1 LPSNEGKQSQSGKQG
16 NRGPRVWRPAPKT
29 APDSH
34 SAPLCA
40 PAVAAAAPSVIRLG
54 KPRDSASFHASG
66 GYTSTDGGTPSGL
79 VITVGTSG
87 DGLASREVGAAVSR
101 PQSKKRQHFD
111 AKPDAAVAF
120 SAPTPS
126 VHSDRVVAAAAP
138 PVPHGHGHSHHGSK
152 HATGT
157 QGSGID
163 RSFLSSQRWTDPD
176 IAAKLSAPS
185 KRALSEAFGFE
196 FMSRIQSE
204 TLHHL
209 LCGSDVFAKAKTG
222 GGKTIGFLLP
232 AVERLV
238 ATGSVGRRGAFG
250 ILVISPTREL
260 ALQTLEEARTLTK
273 FHAHMRVHALIG
285 GTNIN
290 GERQRLCHS
299 GGVPSADILI
309 VTPGRCVDHISSTTG
324 FADALGQVR
333 TLVLDEAD
341 RLLDMGF
348 EPALNEIRRVLP
360 LSSAGRQTL
369 LFSATVPPGVT
380 SVAQKF
386 LKRDA
391 PLIDTVG
398 EDSTATNPQVTQEAM
413 VLPASSVIPAL
424 ARVLGFIACT
434 QPDHKVIVFFTTARQ
449 TGYLASVFEKLS
461 FAAADGRRIALN
473 LVEMHSRKSQS
484 ARTSAAERFRTS
496 SGVIMFSSDVSAR
509 GMDYPDITHVIQ
521 VGITDREQ
529 YIHRVGRTARAG
541 KQGCGLLLLADYEVP
556 AILPALSDL
565 PLSFSTGA
573 SSITGGVA
581 NGLPGHESQRA
592 GSVCGAVAVLP
603 TLGAALAG
611 VARDDELL
619 KESSQAYGAALG
631 FYNSSLKKLGW
642 SKERLVQEMNSLW
655 LTLGCPEVPVM
666 PVDTLGKMH
675 LRGTKGLREGPSLKG
690 HGGRRSGGFGA
701 GGR

>member
-1 LPSNEGKQSQSGKQG
+1 MPAHH
-16 NRGPRVWRPAPKT
+16 APK
-29 APDSH
+29 
-34 SAPLCA
+34 
-40 PAVAAAAPSVIRLG
+40 
-54 KPRDSASFHASG
+54 HAS
-66 GYTSTDGGTPSGL
+66 
-79 VITVGTSG
+79 
-87 DGLASREVGAAVSR
+87 
-101 PQSKKRQHFD
+101 
-111 AKPDAAVAF
+111 
-120 SAPTPS
+120 
-126 VHSDRVVAAAAP
+126 
-138 PVPHGHGHSHHGSK
+138 
-152 HATGT
+152 GT

-163 RSFLSSQRWTDPD
+163 RSFLSSQRWTDAD
-176 IAAKLSAPS
+176 IASKLSVPS

-204 TLHHL
+204 TLHPL
-209 LCGSDVFAKAKTG
+209 LSGSDVFAKAKTG
-222 GGKTIGFLLP
+222 GGKTVGFLLP

-238 ATGSVGRRGAFG
+238 ATRCAGRRGAFG

-273 FHAHMRVHALIG
+273 FHARMHVTALIG

-290 GERQRLCHS
+290 GERKRLCHN
-299 GGVPSADILI
+299 GGAPAADIVI
-309 VTPGRCVDHISSTTG
+309 VTPGRCVDHISSTPG
-324 FADALGQVR
+324 FADALGQIQ

-348 EPALNEIRRVLP
+348 EPALNDIRAVLP
-360 LSSAGRQTL
+360 SSSDGRQTL

-380 SVAQKF
+380 TVAQKF
-386 LKRDA
+386 LKRGA

-398 EDSTATNPQVTQEAM
+398 EDATATNPQVTQEVM
-413 VLPASSVIPAL
+413 VLQAASVIPAL
-424 ARVLGFIACT
+424 ARVLGFIATT

-449 TGYLASVFEKLS
+449 TGYFASIFEKLS
-461 FAAADGRRIALN
+461 FPSADGRRTALN
-473 LVEMHSRKSQS
+473 IVEMHSRKSQS

-541 KQGCGLLLLADYEVP
+541 KQGCGLFLLADYEVP
-556 AILPALSDL
+556 VILPSLSDL
-565 PLSFSTGA
+565 PLSYSTSA
-573 SSITGGVA
+573 SVITGGAV
-581 NGLPGHESQRA
+581 NGLPGHASPR
-592 GSVCGAVAVLP
+592 GGVCPPVEVLP
-603 TLGAALAG
+603 TLAAALAG
-611 VARDDELL
+611 VARNDELL

-642 SKERLVQEMNSLW
+642 SKERLVAEMNELW
-655 LTLGCPEVPVM
+655 LTLGCPEVPIM

-690 HGGRRSGGFGA
+690 GRRPGGFA